1 MNIYKSLLPHQLL
14 TFFSFSDFE
23 KYRPLP
29 FSVCALENTNLCQL
43 TLQMHH
49 CYIIYLHLFSL
60 PSFRKLSSGVIFLVE
75 NVENFLGAALMRA
88 NVFLVTVQGSSAKY
102 RLLAILRVVLNNQPS
117 GSFAHPFPK
126 AMSHPLKEAEL
137 GQQQI
142 PSTITVPS
150 TRTSVSK
157 NVLSPPPSRPH
168 FFELTFELQV
178 RGSKFRD
185 FS

>member
-1 MNIYKSLLPHQLL
+1 
-14 TFFSFSDFE
+14 
-23 KYRPLP
+23 
-29 FSVCALENTNLCQL
+29 
-43 TLQMHH
+43 
-49 CYIIYLHLFSL
+49 
-60 PSFRKLSSGVIFLVE
+60 
-75 NVENFLGAALMRA
+75 MRA

-126 AMSHPLKEAEL
+126 AMSLPLKEAQL

-157 NVLSPPPSRPH
+157 NVLSPPPRRPH